1 MVDYIIFF
9 ISAFGLF
16 LNISCLIFIWRSS
29 IFKHSYYTYLSC
41 KIFFDTCICVIG
53 VSFQSCYDPFN
64 CLTNQSYWKIFYQFY
79 ISGIGIRYINLGAY
93 ISEVY
98 LNMNRYYG
106 IRNIKNMWTSKILKF
121 YCVPLLF
128 FFLIYSVVLLLGIVH
143 IKREKTGLYSIFITS
158 DYKGIIILIQLATVG
173 ILLCFLLISNIKLL
187 VRYRKMI
194 KIKRRSFKNLN
205 MLLMNRKE
213 KQFTAI
219 TIAQGF
225 FLLIFSTISIICS
238 AIYTHSFASLSSAG
252 RASSDTMTMLRR
264 VSYYFL
270 FGYHSLNIL
279 FNVFGDNNFKKL
291 KDQLFPQCKKQ
302 RNNSPSVNY
311 TLKDSKEVSY

>member
-1 MVDYIIFF
+1 MSDYIILSV
-9 ISAFGLF
+9 SAFGLL
-16 LNISCLIFIWRSS
+16 LNISCLIVIWRSS

-53 VSFQSCYDPFN
+53 VSFQSCYDPFD
-64 CLTNQSYWKIFYQFY
+64 CLTNQSYWTIFYHFY
-79 ISGIGIRYINLGAY
+79 ISGFGIRYINLGAY
-93 ISEVY
+93 VSEVY

-106 IRNIKNMWTSKILKF
+106 IRNIKNMWTSKSLKF

-128 FFLIYSVVLLLGIVH
+128 FFVIYSVLVLADIVH
-143 IKREKTGLYSIFITS
+143 IKREKTGLYSIFIS
-158 DYKGIIILIQLATVG
+158 PGYKGVVILIQLATVG

-205 MLLMNRKE
+205 ILLMNRKE

-225 FLLIFSTISIICS
+225 FLLIFSAISIICS
-238 AIYTHSFASLSSAG
+238 AIYTYSFASSSAG
-252 RASSDTMTMLRR
+252 SASSDTMTMLRR

-270 FGYHSLNIL
+270 FVYHSLNIL

-302 RNNSPSVNY
+302 RNNRPSVNY
-311 TLKDSKEVSY
+311 TFKNSKEVRN